1 MTKFL
6 PNNTNQAFEVANGDP
21 TVVQTLVA
29 LLYSIDRLTKYEW
42 EALFYLLRSTYGL
55 SEEMFA
61 KIFLNISLD
70 QDYSDLDNISQ
81 NN

>member
-1 MTKFL
+1 MTQFL
-6 PNNTNQAFEVANGDP
+6 PNEANKAFEVTNGDP
-21 TVVQTLVA
+21 TAMQTLSA

-42 EALFYLLRSTYGL
+42 VALFDLLRSVYGL
-55 SEEMFA
+55 SEKNFT

-70 QDYSDLDNISQ
+70 QDYSDLENISE

>member
-1 MTKFL
+1 MTQFL
-6 PNNTNQAFEVANGDP
+6 PNEANQAFEVANGDP

-29 LLYSIDRLTKYEW
+29 LLYSIDRLTKYEC

-55 SEEMFA
+55 SEKMFA

-70 QDYSDLDNISQ
+70 QDYSDLENISQ

>member
-1 MTKFL
+1 MTQFL
-6 PNNTNQAFEVANGDP
+6 PNEANQAFEIANGDP

-55 SEEMFA
+55 SEKMFA
-61 KIFLNISLD
+61 KTFLNISLD
-70 QDYSDLDNISQ
+70 QDYSDLENISQ

>member
-1 MTKFL
+1 MTQFL
-6 PNNTNQAFEVANGDP
+6 PNEANQAFEVANGDP

-55 SEEMFA
+55 SEKMFA

-70 QDYSDLDNISQ
+70 QDYSDLENISQ
-81 NN
+81 SN

>member
-6 PNNTNQAFEVANGDP
+6 PNEANQAFEAANGDP

-42 EALFYLLRSTYGL
+42 EALFDLLRSVYGL
-55 SEEMFA
+55 SEKRFA
-61 KIFLNISLD
+61 EIFLNISPD
-70 QDYSDLDNISQ
+70 QDYSDL
-81 NN
+81 

>member
-1 MTKFL
+1 MTQFL
-6 PNNTNQAFEVANGDP
+6 PNEANQAFEVANGDP

-29 LLYSIDRLTKYEW
+29 LLYSIDRLTKCEW

-55 SEEMFA
+55 SEKMFA

-70 QDYSDLDNISQ
+70 QDYSDLENISQ
-81 NN
+81 SN

>member
-1 MTKFL
+1 MMHERGYNVKREIT
-6 PNNTNQAFEVANGDP
+6 A

-70 QDYSDLDNISQ
+70 QDYSDLENISQ

>member
-6 PNNTNQAFEVANGDP
+6 PNEANQAFEETNGNP
-21 TVVQTLVA
+21 TVVQTLTA

-42 EALFYLLRSTYGL
+42 VALFDLLRSVYGL
-55 SEEMFA
+55 SEKNFT

-70 QDYSDLDNISQ
+70 QDYSDLENISE

>member
-1 MTKFL
+1 MTQFL
-6 PNNTNQAFEVANGDP
+6 PNEANQAFEVVNGDP

-55 SEEMFA
+55 SEKMFA

-70 QDYSDLDNISQ
+70 QDYSDLENISQ
-81 NN
+81 SN

>member
-1 MTKFL
+1 MDQFL
-6 PNNTNQAFEVANGDP
+6 PNEANQAFEITNGDP

-42 EALFYLLRSTYGL
+42 IALFDILRSTYGL
-55 SEEMFA
+55 SEKSFA
-61 KIFLNISLD
+61 EIFLNISLD
-70 QDYSDLDNISQ
+70 QDYSDLENISQ

>member
-1 MTKFL
+1 MTQFL
-6 PNNTNQAFEVANGDP
+6 PNEANQAFETTNGDP

-42 EALFYLLRSTYGL
+42 EALFYLLRSTFGL
-55 SEEMFA
+55 SEKMFA
-61 KIFLNISLD
+61 KIFLHISLD
-70 QDYSDLDNISQ
+70 QDYSDLEDISQ

>member
-1 MTKFL
+1 MTQFL
-6 PNNTNQAFEVANGDP
+6 PNEANQAFEATNGDP

-55 SEEMFA
+55 SEKMFA
-61 KIFLNISLD
+61 KIFLHISLD
-70 QDYSDLDNISQ
+70 QDYSDLENISQ
-81 NN
+81 SN

>member
-70 QDYSDLDNISQ
+70 QDYSDLENISQ

>member
-1 MTKFL
+1 MTQFL
-6 PNNTNQAFEVANGDP
+6 PNEANQAFEVANGDP

-42 EALFYLLRSTYGL
+42 EALFYILRSTYGL
-55 SEEMFA
+55 SEKMFA

-70 QDYSDLDNISQ
+70 QDYSDLENISQ
-81 NN
+81 SN